1 MSFCDLFPFTI
12 LKSLTVSHPDCLP
25 LAMSSWTTCLTYLGL
40 CLSIYKMEQH
50 LVLLLF
56 QAKPGVALP
65 RACVHGSLL
74 HAESHSA
81 SRLLG
86 LSTLWSHISR
96 SRTQQPLSPPP
107 PKPPAFS
114 RSKPPLRD
122 WPARLAWSPGKSWRA
137 KGRQEGAALSEAL

>member
-74 HAESHSA
+74 HAENHSA

-86 LSTLWSHISR
+86 LSTPWSHISR
-96 SRTQQPLSPPP
+96 SRTQQP
-107 PKPPAFS
+107 FS
-114 RSKPPLRD
+114 SSTETPSLFQVKTSSERR
-122 WPARLAWSPGKSWRA
+122 PARLAWSPGKSWRA